1 MERDNRYGRHK
12 RLNSPEWQQDRHYSQ
27 RADTL
32 NCSGR
37 AIHPSATVTR
47 RIQIQYYRFIVSLT
61 NQKINLGPFFYSLVV
76 PPDLIHT
83 VFPLSTHFF
92 SFLPSSTFDA
102 RPVRILRYANQYRLV
117 YVRNSSPRFFPIK
130 NERTRIKKM

>member
-47 RIQIQYYRFIVSLT
+47 RIQIQYYRFTVSLT
-61 NQKINLGPFFYSLVV
+61 NPKINLGPFFFTLSSSHQT
-76 PPDLIHT
+76 LIHT
-83 VFPLSTHFF
+83 VVPLSTHFV

-102 RPVRILRYANQYRLV
+102 RPVQILRYANQYRLV
-117 YVRNSSPRFFPIK
+117 YVRNSSPLPGSSPS
-130 NERTRIKKM
+130 KMKELE